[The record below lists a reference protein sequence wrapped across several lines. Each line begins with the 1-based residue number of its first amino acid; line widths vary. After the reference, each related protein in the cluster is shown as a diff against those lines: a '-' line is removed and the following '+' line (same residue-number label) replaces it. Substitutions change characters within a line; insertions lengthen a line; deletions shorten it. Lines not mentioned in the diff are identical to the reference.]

1 VSNQYKKSATTS
13 ALLKEEGHAVDLKM
27 RQAGASSQVLAKQ
40 NPSNVL
46 QAETPQHYNQS
57 QRRES
62 QGTPSTLAG
71 GMMNSSQVMKES
83 ASRR

>member
-1 VSNQYKKSATTS
+1 
-13 ALLKEEGHAVDLKM
+13 LKEEGHAVDLKTKQGGM
-27 RQAGASSQVLAKQ
+27 ISQVLAKQ
-40 NPSNVL
+40 NPSTML
-46 QAETPQHYNQS
+46 QAETPQQYNQS

-71 GMMNSSQVMKES
+71 GIINNSQVMKES